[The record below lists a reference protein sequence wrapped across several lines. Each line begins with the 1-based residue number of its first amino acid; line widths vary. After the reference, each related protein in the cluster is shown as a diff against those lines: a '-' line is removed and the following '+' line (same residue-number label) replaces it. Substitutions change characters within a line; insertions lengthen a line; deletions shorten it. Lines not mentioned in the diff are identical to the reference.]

1 MCAGLYLQ
9 NITQLSHT
17 YGRLRMQTVS
27 LRIRRELS
35 PEALPEDA
43 FLQCTPLP
51 AFHRMESAGVLRK
64 FIRTVDAA
72 ARDCS
77 GDPPISSTV
86 ADAAIADAIPTS
98 A

>member
-1 MCAGLYLQ
+1 
-9 NITQLSHT
+9 
-17 YGRLRMQTVS
+17 MQTVS

-43 FLQCTPLP
+43 FLQCTPLS

-64 FIRTVDAA
+64 GRSLQRSLHLPHRQHYGSGKDAA